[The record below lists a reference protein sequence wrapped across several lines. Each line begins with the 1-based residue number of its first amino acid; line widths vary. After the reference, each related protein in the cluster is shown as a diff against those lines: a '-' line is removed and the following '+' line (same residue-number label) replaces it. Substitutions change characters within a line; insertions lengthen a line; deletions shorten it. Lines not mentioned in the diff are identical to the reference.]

1 MALEQWE
8 INLRKQLENVQSVKK
23 EIKAI
28 QEIKAINLTNDFTF
42 YISMFVFLILS
53 FIFFLDIKTDIF
65 RFISIKENNNNQIYL
80 DQSQSKP
87 PEPYSSD
94 ELEKIKERIKRQEEK
109 TFLLGLITNE
119 NTFILKQGKSKK
131 EMLNLNKNW
140 TLNQRPI
147 YLELTNKDIEY
158 LESLNN

>member
-1 MALEQWE
+1 ME
-8 INLRKQLENVQSVKK
+8 
-23 EIKAI
+23 
-28 QEIKAINLTNDFTF
+28 
-42 YISMFVFLILS
+42 
-53 FIFFLDIKTDIF
+53 
-65 RFISIKENNNNQIYL
+65 
-80 DQSQSKP
+80 QSQNKP
-87 PEPYSSD
+87 TEPYSSD